1 MSLDLLKYSLK
12 SDNSLIISILQ
23 GEVKS
28 SKIANLGSLPIPSF
42 KSTQSALKMLYYAL
56 SDYSINT
63 AGRIYH
69 EAGIFRTSID
79 SWEPNVSIY
88 IGFFKKEKGI
98 LEQ

>member
-42 KSTQSALKMLYYAL
+42 KSTQSVLKMLYYAL

-63 AGRIYH
+63 AGRTYH
-69 EAGIFRTSID
+69 EAEKFRTSVN
-79 SWEPNVSIY
+79 SWEPDVRFY
-88 IGFFKKEKGI
+88 TT
-98 LEQ
+98 